1 MLRLAPTSRRRPRL
15 VLLWTALVGACA
27 LVVPVATA
35 DSAAATS
42 AATARAGQAPPPVAL
57 APPKASIVVD
67 ADTGEVWSAH
77 DPHERV
83 LVASTIKLLTAL
95 IVHERLEPDQLVGV
109 SPRAAS
115 MPARKMS
122 LHTGERWKARDLLRT
137 MLLASANDSAV
148 ALAEKFGD
156 GTSTGY
162 ADAYAEEAERLGL
175 RDDPKLVDPAG
186 LDDEFSVQGG
196 NLISAYDLAIVARA
210 FLDVPELARIVR
222 APEYRFI
229 GGDGDPHVVTNH
241 NRFLDLYRG
250 AIGMKTGATRRSG
263 SSLVAAATRDGHT
276 LIAVVIGS
284 PSTYQQ
290 ATELLDRAFLAKA
303 AGREPISTLVSGP
316 TESTT
321 TVPTTGATST
331 TVAAP
336 STTEVATAAGDPE
349 GAAGAPKRA
358 SASTGASDS
367 TTLWAALAC
376 GAAAALLVA
385 VLVYRRRVSRSTA
398 GSR

>member
-1 MLRLAPTSRRRPRL
+1 MLRPTPTYRRRPRL
-15 VLLWTALVGACA
+15 VLVRIALIGACA
-27 LVVPVATA
+27 LAVPMATA
-35 DSAAATS
+35 EGATATS
-42 AATARAGQAPPPVAL
+42 AARARAPQTPPATAL
-57 APPKASIVVD
+57 PPPKASIVVD
-67 ADTGEVWSAH
+67 AETGEVWSAH
-77 DPHERV
+77 DPHERA

-95 IVHERLEPDQLVGV
+95 IAHDRLESDQLVGV

-137 MLLASANDSAV
+137 VLLASANDSAV
-148 ALAEKFGD
+148 ALAEKFGG
-156 GTSTGY
+156 GTTTGY
-162 ADAYAEEAERLGL
+162 AKVYAEEAERLGL

-222 APEYRFI
+222 VPEYRFT

-241 NRFLDLYRG
+241 NRFLDLYDG

-276 LIAVVIGS
+276 LIAVVINS

-290 ATELLDRAFLAKA
+290 ATALLDRAFLAKA
-303 AGREPISTLVSGP
+303 TGREPISTLASGTTDAP
-316 TESTT
+316 TT
-321 TVPTTGATST
+321 TTATST
-331 TVAAP
+331 TVAAS
-336 STTEVATAAGDPE
+336 STTGSASADTDAGR
-349 GAAGAPKRA
+349 AAGAPEPA
-358 SASTGASDS
+358 SASTASDS

-376 GAAAALLVA
+376 GAAALLLVV

-398 GSR
+398 GPR

>member
-1 MLRLAPTSRRRPRL
+1 MSPSAPPSRRRPRP
-15 VLLWTALVGACA
+15 VLLWIALVGACA

-35 DSAAATS
+35 DGAMATTAARS
-42 AATARAGQAPPPVAL
+42 RAGQAPAAAAL
-57 APPKASIVVD
+57 PPPKASIVVD

-95 IVHERLEPDQLVGV
+95 IVHERLEPQQLVGV

-156 GTSTGY
+156 GTTTGY
-162 ADAYAEEAERLGL
+162 AKAYAEEAERLGL

-186 LDDEFSVQGG
+186 LDDESSVQGG

-241 NRFLDLYRG
+241 NRFLDLYAG
-250 AIGMKTGATRRSG
+250 AIGMKTGATHRSG

-276 LIAVVIGS
+276 LIAVVVDS

-303 AGREPISTLVSGP
+303 SGQEPMSTLASGSAA
-316 TESTT
+316 STT
-321 TVPTTGATST
+321 TTTTTASST
-331 TVAAP
+331 TVATS
-336 STTEVATAAGDPE
+336 STTRAAAEDLGSERAAGE
-349 GAAGAPKRA
+349 PKAA
-358 SASTGASDS
+358 SASSTSSDS

-376 GAAAALLVA
+376 GAAAVLLGA
-385 VLVYRRRVSRSTA
+385 VVLYRRRVSRSTA
-398 GSR
+398 WPR